1 MEELERVSC
10 IGFAS
15 ISCISLASVTFVR
28 PHKYHS
34 LFVGCAGFI
43 LVFFLCPNRLEEQ
56 IKKKSYKKMKMRMKL
71 TQKILLLAYPCGT
84 KFVWTSPRISP
95 VSW

>member
-43 LVFFLCPNRLEEQ
+43 LVFFCAQQVRGAD
-56 IKKKSYKKMKMRMKL
+56 KKKSYKKMKMRMKL

-84 KFVWTSPRISP
+84 KFVWTSPRVSP

>member
-1 MEELERVSC
+1 MMEELERVSC

-15 ISCISLASVTFVR
+15 IHCISLASVTFVR

-43 LVFFLCPNRLEEQ
+43 RVFFLCPNRLEEQ
-56 IKKKSYKKMKMRMKL
+56 IKKKKL
-71 TQKILLLAYPCGT
+71 QEDEDEDEIDSKNSSARLSLWHKICLDKPED
-84 KFVWTSPRISP
+84 
-95 VSW
+95 